1 MTLRRVVT
9 KGQHPI
15 VKKREPIAE
24 MTARR
29 LTASSPS
36 YRPRKELRLAIHD
49 RAKLNDA
56 GKERC
61 RFTYD
66 EVNGVVPR
74 NVDS

>member
-1 MTLRRVVT
+1 MTLRRVAS
-9 KGQHPI
+9 KGQHPM
-15 VKKREPIAE
+15 VKKREPSAE

-56 GKERC
+56 GKKRR

-66 EVNGVVPR
+66 EVHDLVLR